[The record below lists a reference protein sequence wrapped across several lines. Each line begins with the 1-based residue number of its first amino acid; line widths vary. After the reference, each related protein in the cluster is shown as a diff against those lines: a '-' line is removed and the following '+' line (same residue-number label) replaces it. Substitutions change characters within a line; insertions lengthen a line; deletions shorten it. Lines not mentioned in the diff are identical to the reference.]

1 MTTQPHSARQ
11 LLRAIAGIFA
21 NPATHGHPDIPPLG
35 RFQIDF
41 DGYKGVSDFIGGD
54 LFTAATLETRPVE
67 SDLAEKFLSIPANH
81 PDGRKITLGEIL
93 DEAIEAHL
101 RHRQPNWNDEEGA
114 HGHLDIR
121 FIPRLRITGKITRRF
136 LSSRTSRV

>member
-1 MTTQPHSARQ
+1 MITQTHSARQ
-11 LLRAIAGIFA
+11 LLQAIAGIFA
-21 NPATHGHPDIPPLG
+21 NPAAHGHPDIPPLG

-54 LFTAATLETRPVE
+54 LFTAATLETHPVD
-67 SDLAEKFLSIPANH
+67 SDQAETFLSIPANH
-81 PDGRKITLGEIL
+81 PAGRKVTLGEIL

-101 RHRQPNWNDEEGA
+101 AHRHPAWTDEQGA
-114 HGHLDIR
+114 HGHLDIH
-121 FIPRLRITGKITRRF
+121 FIPRLRITGKITHRF